1 MIGQSATQSDGP
13 AVALLSP
20 GWPAEAM
27 ANGIVSYTATLVP
40 ALQELGLRCHVLAAR
55 VMADRVEPFVYP
67 VRLNDRS
74 LKSRIMWRL
83 DPTGWPHRSFCRAL
97 LLEVKRLHAQGAL
110 DLLELEESYGWPR
123 LMAGKIAVPMIVR
136 LHGPWF
142 LNGAANGVPP
152 DEAFHRRDRWEKE
165 GMLAADA
172 VTAPSRHVLEQTR
185 THFGIE
191 LPHAQVIPNPVET
204 VASENRWK
212 LQACDR
218 NRIIFVG
225 RFDRHKGGDTMI
237 DAFAHI
243 VQQYPEA
250 RLDFIGPDRGYIDDN
265 GRTWQF
271 DDYLRKK
278 LQGAD
283 RAKVT
288 YHGFVPLGQ
297 AAEMRI
303 RALVTVAPSRY
314 ETFGIAAAEAMMAGC
329 PLVACDGGA
338 LTELVQDG
346 RNGLMAP
353 AGNAAAVG
361 KQVLSLLQHPD
372 RAAQL
377 GEEAAKDAAQRYAP
391 SVVARLTLDYYRRVL
406 AAPTTVPGRTRKPPT
421 TGPAVPI

>member
-1 MIGQSATQSDGP
+1 MIGQPEVKSDRL

-40 ALQELGLRCHVLAAR
+40 ALHELGLRCHVLAAR

-67 VRLNDRS
+67 VRVNDRS

-97 LLEVKRLHAQGAL
+97 LREVERLHAEDAL

-152 DEAFHRRDRWEKE
+152 DEAFHLRDRWEKE
-165 GMLAADA
+165 GMLAADG

-185 THFGIE
+185 RHFGIE

-204 VASENRWK
+204 VATENRWE

-218 NRIIFVG
+218 NRIVFVG

-271 DDYLRKK
+271 DDYLWEK

-297 AAEMRI
+297 AAEMRK

-338 LTELVQDG
+338 LTELVQDD

-361 KQVLSLLQHPD
+361 AQVLSLLRRHD

-377 GEEAAKDAAQRYAP
+377 GEQAAKDTAQRYAP
-391 SVVARLTLDYYRRVL
+391 AVVARLTLEFYRRVL
-406 AAPTTVPGRTRKPPT
+406 AAPTRVPGRTQNAASSE
-421 TGPAVPI
+421 PAMRE